1 MAEKNDHDSAI
12 FARLMQAHMSAC
24 PEARHSAVT
33 LGEWCG
39 IPAYKLRRIR
49 RGESPLQYN
58 ELATIV
64 RKTGLEMGWV
74 STGEGPVWQKG
85 GASAPVEAPAL
96 IATPQQA
103 PAWQAQ
109 PGWQPQESQ
118 EGFLPLGPCRQCAKM
133 EKELEMERDE
143 RRDLTREVREL
154 NRQNAELLRENG
166 DLRARLASLE
176 KFAREMAQPRQEAA
190 QPPAG
195 DDVVAG

>member
-1 MAEKNDHDSAI
+1 MKGKTSSDSHI
-12 FARLMQAHMSAC
+12 FMRLMQAFVSAC
-24 PEARHSAVT
+24 PEKQHNAVT
-33 LGEWCG
+33 LSEWCG
-39 IPAYKLRRIR
+39 IPAYKLRRVR
-49 RGESPLQYN
+49 RSESPLQYN
-58 ELATIV
+58 EMAIIAQ
-64 RKTGLEMGWV
+64 KTGLDMAWI

-85 GASAPVEAPAL
+85 GASAPVEAPTL
-96 IATPQQA
+96 ISTPQQA
-103 PAWQAQ
+103 PAWLAQ

-118 EGFLPLGPCRQCAKM
+118 EGFLPMGPCRQCAKM

-176 KFAREMAQPRQEAA
+176 KYAREMAQPRQEAA
-190 QPPAG
+190 QPPAS